1 MSRRGPG
8 LDGLL
13 SEGEEGE
20 RMASSTSGGVL
31 SNDDVSEGEGGK
43 RERSDSKFRNWVQSE
58 LKLGRAGCDRSSRGI
73 SNKAEMS
80 STNPVRSL
88 EGTL

>member
-13 SEGEEGE
+13 SEGEAGE

-31 SNDDVSEGEGGK
+31 SNDDVSEGEDGK
-43 RERSDSKFRNWVQSE
+43 RERSGSKFRN
-58 LKLGRAGCDRSSRGI
+58 
-73 SNKAEMS
+73 
-80 STNPVRSL
+80 
-88 EGTL
+88 